1 MIKPN
6 QEGANHT
13 MGWMIT
19 PVRDTPDEPLAD
31 DYVLWSS
38 IVDAP
43 IFRGTRDEVTKYWRR
58 EYGNSGVLGIG
69 KLFERAD
76 ATGSSASLSGK
87 WGDHILCMEVPGD
100 SGLLPRDRMR
110 EFADLM
116 FPDYPNDCVDEA
128 AVEANAEK
136 ISVLL
141 EPIDWGED

>member
-1 MIKPN
+1 
-6 QEGANHT
+6 

-19 PVRDTPDEPLAD
+19 PVRDTPDDPLVD

-43 IFRGTRDEVTKYWRR
+43 IFRGTRDEVTEYWRR
-58 EYGNSGVLGIG
+58 EYGNAGVLGIE

-87 WGDHILCMEVPGD
+87 WEDQILCMEVPGD
-100 SGLLPRDRMR
+100 SGLLPRDRMH

-116 FPDYPNDCVDEA
+116 FPGYPNECFDEA
-128 AVEANAEK
+128 ALEANAEK
-136 ISVLL
+136 ITALL